1 MQKHIFQKLQ
11 IFVFYIYIY
20 IYIYKNIQ
28 NILEY
33 WPYATHKNN
42 FYIFLCQKTQT
53 SQLITIKV
61 KKPHIIQIFKALI
74 NQLLN
79 PNKICKNIFLHFHKK
94 YNMILFIPKI
104 LDHIQIK
111 TLNFYLFDF
120 YNSTTYIKKKKY
132 KQTHISFY
140 YVFLI
145 HPYIITNNKQKF
157 KIKQP
162 SHK

>member
-1 MQKHIFQKLQ
+1 MKNIFFKNFKYL
-11 IFVFYIYIY
+11 FFIY

-33 WPYATHKNN
+33 WSYATHKNN

-79 PNKICKNIFLHFHKK
+79 PNKICKNIFLHFHRK
-94 YNMILFIPKI
+94 YNIILFIPKI

-120 YNSTTYIKKKKY
+120 YNSTTYIKKKY

-145 HPYIITNNKQKF
+145 HQYIITNNKQKF
-157 KIKQP
+157 KIKQT

>member
-11 IFVFYIYIY
+11 IFVFYIY

-120 YNSTTYIKKKKY
+120 YNSTTYIKKKNTNKPTSLFIMFFSY
-132 KQTHISFY
+132 THI
-140 YVFLI
+140 
-145 HPYIITNNKQKF
+145 
-157 KIKQP
+157 
-162 SHK
+162 